1 MNRLTNNSKKLK
13 NIFMKFTTIKTTSLF
28 ILFIATTII
37 SCSSDDSPLTIP
49 QTVTPTDYNV
59 LPLTV
64 GNNWTYDVS
73 TDTGT
78 PPATTSTDVI
88 TADGTVM
95 IDSKEYTDMSMSVGS
110 TGTMSTLLDQNNYR
124 SDAGITYM
132 NGDFTFPLSQ
142 LGGSDIVILLDDAKM
157 IDQNVAPGTE
167 MSVENGTTNQT
178 VGGIDLDI
186 TYTLR
191 TVQQETLANHTVD
204 GQTFD
209 NVVVSDIIIRAT
221 ATTVGIPLTILPSQ
235 DIYVIK
241 NYYADGIGLIDSNAT
256 FSYELVDIGQTL
268 PIPLT
273 GSAITTQQITT
284 YTVN

>member
-1 MNRLTNNSKKLK
+1 
-13 NIFMKFTTIKTTSLF
+13 MKFTTIKTTSLF